1 MFERGF
7 GVENLD
13 GAYVSFVPWE
23 PRGARPE
30 PKAETRTR
38 LLARDGEG
46 YRCHS
51 VIKASQPTWYMR
63 TMLSS
68 AWQPGSCAPQR
79 PRTRRHGEFDCN
91 VQNAVFHLNVWLIW
105 IIFWNDSPNFSKK
118 TEPTVPPLTY
128 CFVFA
133 LGWSGAAWR
142 DGTHGKHRRLLWRN
156 LCAKLHFTALQENAG
171 HFGKSSFSFLLSFFP
186 RVIWEDWYHFSYY
199 GVNVKL

>member
-7 GVENLD
+7 GAEKLD

-38 LLARDGEG
+38 LLAGDGEG

-68 AWQPGSCAPQR
+68 TWQPGSCAPQR
-79 PRTRRHGEFDCN
+79 PRTRRNGEFHYN
-91 VQNAVFHLNVWLIW
+91 VQNAVFHLNVWVIR

-118 TEPTVPPLTY
+118 TKPTVPPLTY

-142 DGTHGKHRRLLWRN
+142 DGTHGKHRRL
-156 LCAKLHFTALQENAG
+156 
-171 HFGKSSFSFLLSFFP
+171 FLTFFP
-186 RVIWEDWYHFSYY
+186 RVIWEAWYHFSYY